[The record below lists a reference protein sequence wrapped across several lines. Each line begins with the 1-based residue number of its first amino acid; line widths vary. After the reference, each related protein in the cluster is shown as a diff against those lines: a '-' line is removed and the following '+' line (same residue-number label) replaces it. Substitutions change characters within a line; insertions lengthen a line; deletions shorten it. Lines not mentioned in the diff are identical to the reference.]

1 MSKEVATPKQEEILE
16 TAQEQ
21 TENFFEKNSKTM
33 VIALVAIFI
42 LAAAVFGYKKLVVE
56 PRMNKAQEML
66 FEAQYRFE
74 GQNADYDLALN
85 GDQNAPGFAEV
96 ADKYGNTPAGNLAN
110 LYAAACAMRL
120 GDMPKAEKYI
130 GKYSNVKGVPG
141 AMVNAMAAGIKGD
154 IAVENG
160 EYAKAATLFEKAAK
174 MSDNDFTAPMYLRK
188 AALAFNAAG
197 NEAKAKECFNTILTK
212 YPASYDAREAAKYVD

>member
-1 MSKEVATPKQEEILE
+1 MSKDAVTPKQEEILE

-74 GQNADYDLALN
+74 GQNADYALALN

-96 ADKYGNTPAGNLAN
+96 ADKYGNTPAGNLAS
-110 LYAAACAMRL
+110 LYAAACALRL
-120 GDMPKAEKYI
+120 GDTAQAEKYI

-160 EYAKAATLFEKAAK
+160 DYAKAAPLFEKAAK
-174 MSDNDFTAPMYLRK
+174 MSDNDFTTPMYLRK
-188 AALAFNAAG
+188 AALAFAAAG
-197 NEAKAKECFNTILTK
+197 NEAKAEECFSTIQTK
-212 YPASYDAREAAKYVD
+212 YPASYDAREAAKYAD